1 MGTFTIEET
10 RKRGQKEIA
19 RMAAKFLKDTGN
31 HVSISDIAM
40 AIGFTPEVV
49 KNAINSVKRNKRD
62 ASTKKHAQL
71 NARGRQAVKNL
82 ANNFGLRVNDFDKN
96 DILSFQFTK
105 RDQSPDSFLGAL
117 NKAGIQYKTL
127 KHRGPSWHY
136 YVQLWP
142 KGERPSGENQKMKD
156 KTTGNDLDGSTYIR
170 RAQKRIAKLLN
181 LLAGPSKTMPASQL
195 SFELADSLAQ
205 DKGFLKALETLK
217 TMLEKRKDI
226 DKEELMGWVVGR
238 MSQLD
243 KQIKL
248 LDRQLHKTTQTF
260 MAPKEEE

>member
-62 ASTKKHAQL
+62 ASTKKQAVL
-71 NARGRQAVKNL
+71 NNKGRQTVKGI
-82 ANNFGLRVNDFDKN
+82 ANSFGLRINKLSND
-96 DILSFQFTK
+96 DILTFQITRRNQDPK
-105 RDQSPDSFLGAL
+105 KFLNAL
-117 NKAGIQYKTL
+117 NRSGIQYKTL
-127 KHRGPSWHY
+127 KYEGPKGSFM
-136 YVQLWP
+136 VQLWP
-142 KGERPSGENQKMKD
+142 KGERPNGKQQTE
-156 KTTGNDLDGSTYIR
+156 KTTGSDLDGSTYIR

-217 TMLEKRKDI
+217 TMLEKRKDV

-248 LDRQLHKTTQTF
+248 LDRQLNKTTQTF